1 MHTRIRAWAQLVRV
15 PNTLTACADVLAGFS
30 IAVGPW
36 FAIDGIAASLLLM
49 CLASVCFYWAGMVLN
64 DVHDVEADRIQRRKG
79 PLVDGR
85 IEIRTAAIAG
95 WTLLFTGVLL
105 AGVSSYLLPDDLSNK
120 YTRNQSKWLVVGIG
134 SLLAMVIAAYDS
146 RLKATIFGPL
156 LMGMCRGLNL
166 LLGISLGWCFVWPS
180 DSYWDWD
187 SYWIVIAVAVFGH
200 VGFVTGITLAARRES
215 LINQSST
222 RLAIAWMVS
231 FLGIVAISLC
241 PLWARGPLWARD
253 RTLRLD
259 PSSLYP
265 ILIGL
270 LMVPWL
276 RRAVLSVRD
285 PGVGTLIPAIKQAI
299 LSIIFLD
306 AAIALQ
312 FAGSTPGMIVC
323 SLAIPTLALA
333 RVFRM
338 T

>member
-36 FAIDGIAASLLLM
+36 FAIHGIAVSLLLM
-49 CLASVCFYWAGMVLN
+49 CSASVCLYWAGMVLN
-64 DVHDVEADRIQRRKG
+64 DVHDIEADRIQRRKG

-85 IEIRTAAIAG
+85 IYIQTAAIAG
-95 WTLLFTGVLL
+95 WVLLFTGVLL
-105 AGVSSYLLPDDLSNK
+105 AGVSSYLLPDPSNTS
-120 YTRNQSKWLVVGIG
+120 TRNPSKWLVVGIG

-166 LLGISLGWCFVWPS
+166 LLGISLGWCLVWPRDS
-180 DSYWDWD
+180 D
-187 SYWIVIAVAVFGH
+187 WIVIAVAVFGH
-200 VGFVTGITLAARRES
+200 VGFVMGITLAARRES
-215 LINQSST
+215 LLDQSST
-222 RLAIAWMVS
+222 RLAIAWVIS
-231 FLGIVAISLC
+231 VLGIVAISLC

-253 RTLRLD
+253 RALRLD
-259 PSSLYP
+259 PKSLYP

-323 SLAIPTLALA
+323 GLAIPTLALA

>member
-36 FAIDGIAASLLLM
+36 FAIDGIAVSLLLM
-49 CLASVCFYWAGMVLN
+49 CSASVCFYWAGMVLN
-64 DVHDVEADRIQRRKG
+64 DVHDIEADRIQRRKG

-85 IEIRTAAIAG
+85 IDIQTAAIAG
-95 WTLLFTGVLL
+95 WMLLFTGILL
-105 AGVSSYLLPDDLSNK
+105 AGVSSYLLPDPSNAS
-120 YTRNQSKWLVVGIG
+120 TRNPSKWLVVGIG

-166 LLGISLGWCFVWPS
+166 LLGISLGWCLVWPS
-180 DSYWDWD
+180 DSD
-187 SYWIVIAVAVFGH
+187 WIVIAVAVFGH
-200 VGFVTGITLAARRES
+200 VGFVMGITLAARRES
-215 LINQSST
+215 LVDQSST
-222 RLAIAWMVS
+222 RLAIAWMISV
-231 FLGIVAISLC
+231 LGIVAISVC

-253 RTLRLD
+253 RALRLD
-259 PSSLYP
+259 PRSLYP

-323 SLAIPTLALA
+323 GLAIPTLTLA

>member
-36 FAIDGIAASLLLM
+36 FAIDAIDGIAVSLLLM
-49 CLASVCFYWAGMVLN
+49 CSASVCLYWAGMVLN
-64 DVHDVEADRIQRRKG
+64 DVHDIEADRIQRRKG

-85 IEIRTAAIAG
+85 IDIQTAAIAG
-95 WTLLFTGVLL
+95 WVLLFTGVLL
-105 AGVSSYLLPDDLSNK
+105 AGVSSYLLPDPSDTS
-120 YTRNQSKWLVVGIG
+120 TRNPSKWLVVGIG

-166 LLGISLGWCFVWPS
+166 LLGISLGWCLVWPS
-180 DSYWDWD
+180 DSD
-187 SYWIVIAVAVFGH
+187 WIVIAVAVFGH
-200 VGFVTGITLAARRES
+200 VGFVMGITLAARRES
-215 LINQSST
+215 LVDQSST
-222 RLAIAWMVS
+222 RLAIAWVIS
-231 FLGIVAISLC
+231 VLGIVAISLC

-253 RTLRLD
+253 RALRLD
-259 PSSLYP
+259 PKSLYP

-323 SLAIPTLALA
+323 GLAIPTLALA

>member
-36 FAIDGIAASLLLM
+36 FAIHGIAVSLLLM
-49 CLASVCFYWAGMVLN
+49 CSASVCLYWAGMVLN

-85 IEIRTAAIAG
+85 IYIQTAAIAG
-95 WTLLFTGVLL
+95 WVLLFTGVLL
-105 AGVSSYLLPDDLSNK
+105 AGVSSYLLPDPSNTS
-120 YTRNQSKWLVVGIG
+120 TRNPSKWLVVGIG

-166 LLGISLGWCFVWPS
+166 LLGISLGWCLVWPRDS
-180 DSYWDWD
+180 D
-187 SYWIVIAVAVFGH
+187 WIVIAVAVFGH
-200 VGFVTGITLAARRES
+200 VGFVMGITLAARRES
-215 LINQSST
+215 LLDQSST
-222 RLAIAWMVS
+222 RLAIAWVIS
-231 FLGIVAISLC
+231 VLGIVAISLC

-253 RTLRLD
+253 RALRLD
-259 PSSLYP
+259 PKSLYP

-323 SLAIPTLALA
+323 GLAIPTLALA